1 MDTVR
6 ALSRINFVVFSQLVG
21 VELPRGVASMFVVP
35 CKIGYRNQFRY
46 HLLYFFLLIPC
57 ETCCHESSKKK
68 CFLFTGRNGSVCSW
82 VCWQTW
88 PAPHNPHPL
97 RCSLYWQCL
106 ESQVVHSTCAK
117 HTQKHT
123 ANHTP

>member
-6 ALSRINFVVFSQLVG
+6 ALSRINFVVFSQLVR

-57 ETCCHESSKKK
+57 ETCCHESSKK
-68 CFLFTGRNGSVCSW
+68 CASYLQVETGRFAVGFVGKRGLLP
-82 VCWQTW
+82 T
-88 PAPHNPHPL
+88 
-97 RCSLYWQCL
+97 
-106 ESQVVHSTCAK
+106 
-117 HTQKHT
+117 
-123 ANHTP
+123 TPTH